1 MAYDNNQKDVNLPA
15 GKDNGKRESSEFLP
29 KYFRTPVNN
38 KFLHSTVDQLIS
50 QGTLEKLN
58 AYYGRKVTDAYKA
71 SDLYVPEVTAD
82 RENYKFEPSI
92 VQQDDLGNV
101 NFYSDYIDFVN
112 QIQNLNG
119 SITDHSV
126 LNAQEYYAWSPRI
139 DWDKFVNYREYFWMP
154 YGASAVTITGQ
165 QRNVVSTYTVTK
177 SDQTDNYAYIFTP
190 NGLTANPTLKLYKG
204 QTYKFDIDAQGL
216 PFVIRTQ
223 RILDDS
229 YNVAVADGI
238 DVQSVENG
246 IVTFE
251 VKDSAPEKLY
261 YGSDND
267 INAWGLIQIYDIEE
281 NSAIDVT
288 NELLGKK
295 NYSTAD
301 GVELSNGMKINFA
314 GTVTPVEYADKTFF
328 VEGVG
333 EAIQLIDAQELEV
346 KSPFTDV
353 TPIPFDSKN
362 FDTVGFG
369 TATSYA
375 VDKDYIVINRASP
388 DRNPWSRSNRWI
400 HKSVIEASAKAN
412 GQIANLDQDTRA
424 RRPIIEFEA
433 GIKLYNFGFKK
444 KENIDLI
451 DTVTKDVMSDVEGSL
466 GFYIDGVAL
475 TNGMKVLFTADT
487 DPLVKNKIYEVK
499 FIKFT
504 EGTTVTDQISLV
516 EITNSSPSEGETI
529 LATDGK
535 GNQGKWYYYNG
546 TTWTAGQ
553 TKTKVNQTP
562 LFDLFDSNGV
572 SFTDTIVYP
581 NSSFA
586 GNKIFKYVEGTGAV
600 DTELGFALTY
610 SNVENIGDIVF
621 DFDLLNQSYTYQS
634 QSLSGTLTSE
644 TSFLK
649 KYDADGNFKTVNGW
663 TKAPTDSFQKINR
676 QYIATDKQKNNFA
689 IDVYNKSG
697 DLNDLSANVF
707 VNNNKKVENTD
718 WSILRIDGVAYVNFT
733 NNLKI
738 DDVVVI
744 RTSSATSKNDNG
756 HYEFPT
762 NLQANP
768 LNAKTTK
775 FTVGQVTDHVKSIT
789 NELKDIQG
797 ITPGS
802 SNLRDFPNA
811 TQYGRK
817 FLQHSGPMVLSSYLL
832 NNKDV
837 NVISAITRSQT
848 DYFKFKRS
856 FISAMD
862 DLGFDGTSSQ
872 MVDEILKKI
881 NKDNNNSL
889 PYFQTDMLGIGA
901 YKTTSHTVLDIDNKF
916 FALSNNFDLT
926 ALSTKAVYVYHNDV
940 QLVHGVDYVF
950 ADGFVQVT
958 KTVALDDI
966 IVVNEFETTNGSHIP
981 ATPTKLGLY
990 PKYTPKLYSDT
1001 TAVTPVNV
1009 IQGHDGSVIVAFNDF
1024 RDDVILELEKRIH
1037 NNIKTTYDETLFDIK
1052 SFVPRAYSTN
1062 KFTFE
1067 SVNKTL
1073 LGDFN
1078 NWLTFIGNDDYTA
1091 NTYHKEDNSLT
1102 WNYSSM
1108 VSPQNKNL
1116 LGFWRGVYTH
1126 AYDTDRPNI
1135 APWEMLGY
1143 SQAPT
1148 WWETVY
1154 GPAPYTKD
1162 NLILWQDLEKGIVR
1176 EPNKKI
1182 VIKDKY
1188 KRTGLTNNIP
1198 VDSDGNIRSPF
1209 DSGYASGSAL
1219 QLTQDK
1225 FKFGDYSP
1233 IENTWRRSV
1242 HYPFALLKSY
1252 ILHQPNKAIGIGL
1265 DTDKISRNASGQIVY
1280 NSATAIRPADI
1291 VWPSSVN
1298 DDTVTLTS
1306 GLLNYVFEIVENS
1319 QTTNYADYKKQ
1330 FAGLQTQIGFKIR
1343 GYSNKDKFR
1352 LLLDSKTPL
1361 NSSTLFVPE
1370 ENYKLV
1376 YNVSTPVEI
1385 ITYSGLI
1392 VEKLARGFSI
1402 KGYDKDD
1409 PYIRYHSAFQQTN
1422 DPTITVGGIS
1432 AAFVNWSENKR
1443 YDSGTYVKF
1452 QDNFYAVDETH
1463 IATETF
1469 DVSKFIKLVDLP
1481 TEGGATGILRNN
1493 FLTDTVQSVA
1503 YGTVFEDIQTVVDVI
1518 LGYESY
1524 LKTKGFEF
1532 DQYDSQTQLV
1542 ANWQLSVKEFL
1553 FWTTQNWDE
1562 GAVISLS
1569 PASKKLVVTS
1579 KYATTDNVVENY
1591 YSYGVLKED
1600 GNKLDRTN
1608 LRIVRKSNTF
1618 ELFTKNTVNGIYF
1631 AKVPLVQKEHVC
1643 LIDNT
1648 TVFNDLIY
1656 DPASGYKQDRIKM
1669 LGYVTE
1675 WDGSL
1680 NIPGFIFDEAK
1691 VKLWAPYTDYAM
1703 SDVVKHKQF
1712 YYTAN
1717 TKLKGTTEFDD
1728 NNWRR
1733 LEGKP
1738 ESNLLSNFDYQIN
1751 QFGDFYDLDT
1761 DNFDRQQQKLAQHLI
1776 GYQQREYLSNII
1788 NDDVSQ
1794 YKFYQG
1800 YVREKGTANALN
1812 KLFDALA
1819 SADKESLEFF
1829 EEWAIRKGQY
1839 GAVDTFDEIEYK
1851 LDESQFRLN
1860 PQPILLTDDQ
1870 PATATDLVYRIQS
1883 GQTYLKPTDYQHTPF
1898 PVKYEKN
1905 TYIKNAGPVNPVDIT
1920 LTLADY
1926 DDLLTSTSVSTLDEG
1941 QYVWVGNKKGTWNVL
1956 RFSNTEQKIV
1966 SIIKDGSTITV
1977 NTLNNPDMEVGEIF
1991 VVNAD
1996 GTDYVF
2002 KSTFV
2007 GITSIQCE
2015 DVQGFASIPSAV
2027 GFIKRFTESRLSAI
2041 TDINTRI
2048 VAQGLRNNE
2057 KFWVD
2062 ESDDGKWKIVNN
2074 KFVFKKHNEL
2084 SSTSISGD
2092 ESFGTVIAANKQ
2104 NSTVLVSQPTD
2115 EDGKIYVFTRGSE
2128 SGTLSLAQIIEAPTT
2143 DPLLSNVDLF
2153 GASSNFGKAVD
2164 ISPDGNF
2171 VVIGAPNAGNLK
2183 TEYKGV
2189 YSTSS
2194 NYNVGNIVQY
2204 KQQLWRATNQVE
2216 GEIAQDLFST
2226 FDASA
2231 FYKENV
2237 GFQTTNLLI
2246 GDSIFANQTTDHML
2260 IRASADQ
2267 YTATKIG
2274 DRLILDYLDFNSA
2287 YPIDRNNYSKAP
2299 LEPFNGADSPTIKN
2313 NIFSGAEISIQEKID
2328 EILEVSNT
2336 LTDPVIGNLLSTST
2350 AEGTVVYVR
2359 KVAAKTLIYLKDV
2372 SGVFA
2377 ESGSLLLD
2385 ILPIGDYSRVNSEAY
2400 DYLGGWW
2407 KVGIG
2412 ANVSTNAGSDVTT
2425 NTVIQDIKVLNEVR
2439 DTNLFFSSLEQ
2450 SIAPITP
2457 QAPLVKA
2464 QFGIGTYYQD
2474 YYIDAGTNSWQINAT
2489 PQATLSNKWFVRTG
2503 YDIAHD
2509 STLNSS
2515 NSSNNVSV
2523 WINKDDTET
2532 FATLNIDSSDTN
2544 GLKEVVD
2551 IWEGYVDVDS
2561 QPDNNANYYF
2571 PTAGVHQIYD
2581 PLTQAQADVT
2591 FVQFIAL
2598 EKIRIYFNNSNN
2610 KQFSLGSNAGASSTI
2625 TRIGGGVNRTLG
2637 SIEQAVQS
2645 GDTDGDI
2652 LVFEHT
2658 APITAS
2664 GDPDFYTV
2672 NDTEYWIWDEFE
2684 NVAGISQTANIPGSK
2699 NKDWLQIHNIPIGEG
2714 VQSGFTN
2721 QGAFLI
2727 YKKNTQGLF
2736 EYSSA
2741 YTVPDTQS
2749 GLRLGS
2755 RIQLRDVGGNI
2766 TAFIGAEGDGTSNL
2780 PGKIYFVNY
2789 SATKNWWLGVDKN
2802 YMGVFDDQTD
2812 YLKDELVVFGNQ
2824 LYKAKT
2830 NISANVWQSSLWTL
2844 QDTHTDFLG
2853 YVPNDT
2859 GVELQGDSTLDQN
2872 NLIKFANT
2880 FDVDTNGV
2888 NVVLTNKY
2896 SDDSQNVVV
2905 YRQSDGHYTY
2915 KQTITPVDDSAA
2927 IINFGADISISG
2939 DGELIAVGSPLV
2951 DLADTDMGSV
2961 YVYKKVDNDS
2971 GQYTLN
2977 QTLVSPSRETSAQFG
2992 NTLSF
2997 SGDILAVTSLK
3008 GDQQLSTLID
3018 AGETVFDGEMTN
3030 FVETQSDVGSIHLY
3044 QKFENTLLYGEK
3056 FTYVND
3062 TLEQFGTNLL
3072 VNNNHVYVGL
3082 PKLQLEN
3089 KEKGTLV
3096 DFRKSPVEFNWN
3108 SLHESSEGI
3117 DQPDLSKIQGI
3128 FLYSKST
3135 NKLLT
3140 RLDYVDPIF
3149 GKIPGPAEAEISY
3162 KTNYDPA
3169 VYNSSTTVGTLDTT
3183 NHWDDSQVG
3192 KLWWNISKAT
3202 YYYPYQS
3209 NIIFNNSY
3217 WNKLFVGASIDV
3229 HEWIE
3234 SPYTPAQYNTISES
3248 DEGSA
3253 LGITGT
3259 VERTTDFVTKKVYDK
3274 VAGVLSN
3281 RYFYWVKS
3289 KTTTPELESRK
3300 LSANAVE
3307 KMIKDPRAQG
3317 YKYVTV
3323 FGKNKFAII
3332 NCDSFIQDKDTIIS
3346 FRLNTVESKNN
3357 IHKEYALL
3365 TQDSATSTLPKD
3377 VETVWFDSLIGYDSK
3392 LNPVPDP
3399 NLSDKLKYGTLQN
3412 PRQSWFANKQEA
3424 LKQTMER
3431 VNTSLK
3437 TKLVVDEIDIS
3448 NLIKSDPAPTINT
3461 GLFDTTVDTEKDLDF
3476 VGVGSVKPAS
3486 LNITVT
3492 NGQISN
3498 VTITDAGKGYKSIP
3512 TYKIKSITG
3521 EGAVIGLTID
3531 VNGSINSAKVL
3542 KAGSNYKDNATV
3554 QVRTFSALVNAD
3566 STVDGKWAIYNYTV
3580 GDGWQK
3586 TKIQAFNVNLYWNY
3600 ADWYKT
3606 DYSQFTAIDHVIAQ
3620 SYEINTL
3627 DDSIGQIVKIET
3639 IGSGGWLLLKKI
3651 DNQTDV
3657 DYTVNYETVGRQNGT
3672 IQFSEKLYVYSG
3684 NVGFDSNSFD
3694 IQLYDRQPI
3703 QETRVI
3709 LETIR
3714 DKIFV
3719 EELAIEYNKM
3729 YFAGIQYALSE
3740 NKLNDFVFKTSFVKA
3755 QHNVGELEQKIT
3767 FKNDNLS
3774 NYEDYVQEIK
3784 PYKSKIREYVSS
3796 YEKTEPTN
3804 SVITDFDYAPKYVN
3818 GEITPSKVTVNN
3830 DELIGADGITT
3841 YPDKNW
3847 KDNIGYKITAINIAN
3862 GGTSYTNPPAVV
3874 ITGGG
3879 GTGATAT
3886 AYIKNG
3892 KVYRINVTN
3901 SGSGYI
3907 SSPTITLSGSTTG
3920 TQAKASAVLGESLP
3934 RTTHIGIKFDR
3945 NTGDTFITSLQ
3956 RTETFTGNASKLKF
3970 KLKWPMDL
3978 RTNTISIL
3986 VAGKKQLKSEFTY
3999 ANEID
4004 ETKTY
4009 VRNTGYIQFTLPPA
4023 NLSTIS
4029 ISYKINEDILNT
4041 ADRFALYEPTSGMPG
4056 KELAQVIDGIDY
4068 GGVEVRS
4075 IGFENNS
4082 GWGNEP
4088 FMESEW
4094 DTFDESYEDEVFYLD
4109 GSTLTLNLANTL
4121 VSGIEYHIYQNG
4133 KRVDDPAF
4141 DAGNPTN
4148 ILAQMNSLQG
4158 DGSTK
4163 TVDISMLE
4171 TDDGDIIIV
4180 RKSTSDG
4187 SFLPDPNIVDTL
4199 VKGGDLTYSTA
4210 QGINAEDIN
4219 VDGDGF
4225 VTETTAKGPEEFVPG
4240 QVLDTLDIQ
4249 VYDRGQNS
4257 GSKINSY
4264 NYVGDG
4270 TTTEFG
4276 FVDSPQS
4283 NTAIFLS
4290 INNILYNTNQFTV
4303 NYQDKHIDL
4312 DQAPAVGDKINFIT
4326 MGNNGESILDVDT
4339 FTGDGSTVE
4348 YVTRAKF
4355 KAGNIQTFVK
4365 VDGQDA
4371 TYSVIE
4377 TDSSYAVPNRVA
4389 IRFNNAPA
4397 SDSFINI
4404 VVYESASQSF
4414 SEVTQD
4420 TFTGD
4425 GSTVSYQMNQ
4435 TPFTQTPFTNNV
4447 IVKVNNDVL
4456 RSGFHR
4462 RFTVSTLRE
4471 YEFENWQVLPGTIN
4485 ATDVRAYINKIELTS
4500 AEYRWNPGNSSI
4512 TLSTGIG
4519 QVGDTVDV
4527 YIENGEY
4534 SVNDSGL
4541 ITFTTAPAQ
4550 SSTVTIYQFSKHD
4563 VQDIDRTQYDV
4574 VEKLTITVNTEDYFQ
4589 YNQLTNGI
4597 VKLNRPAVDA
4607 QYVWV
4612 CVNGE
4617 WLAPSVDYTVSN
4629 NQMYL
4634 KINRTLSQNDEIDV
4648 IHFTA
4653 PSFVGKFAYRQFK
4666 DIMNRTHFKRIGDD
4680 KQYTLAQNL
4689 SWNDK
4694 EIELIDATG
4703 ITEPSVASQQPG
4715 IIFIDNERI
4724 EYYKKDGNKLQQ
4736 LRRGTFGTGIAE
4748 IHHANTDV
4756 YDQSAFQNVPYKD
4769 SFISE
4774 TYTGADVVNN
4784 TLNIGFTPKS
4794 VNEFELFVGGKRMR
4808 KNSISVYDPTL
4819 GQDSPEADST
4829 VPAEFSVTGTTA
4841 VITFTS
4847 TLVENAQILLVRKQG
4862 KIWQTGTDPLSQ
4874 TENDIARFIRQ
4885 KEVAVPQ

>member
-1 MAYDNNQKDVNLPA
+1 MAYDNNQKDFSLPA
-15 GKDNGKRESSEFLP
+15 GKDDGKRESSEFLP

-58 AYYGRKVTDAYKA
+58 AYYGRKITDAYKA

-119 SITDHSV
+119 DASDHSV

-154 YGASAVTITGQ
+154 YGASTVTISGQ
-165 QRNVVSTYTVTK
+165 QRNVISTYSVTK
-177 SDQTDNYAYIFTP
+177 SDQSDNYAYIFTP

-204 QTYKFDIDAQGL
+204 QTYKFDIDAEGL

-223 RILDDS
+223 RILDAS
-229 YNVAVADGI
+229 YNVTDGI
-238 DVQSVENG
+238 DVQSVEKG
-246 IVTFE
+246 IITFE
-251 VKDSAPEKLY
+251 VKESAPEKLY

-281 NSAIDVT
+281 NSTIDIT
-288 NELLGKK
+288 NEVLGKK
-295 NYSTAD
+295 NYTTAD
-301 GVELSNGMKINFA
+301 GVALSNGMKINFA
-314 GTVTPVEYADKTFF
+314 GTVTPVEYAEKDYF

-333 EAIQLIDAQELEV
+333 DAIQLINAQELEV

-375 VDKDYIVINRASP
+375 VDKDYIVINRSSP

-400 HKSVIEASAKAN
+400 HKSVIEESAKAN
-412 GQIANLDQDTRA
+412 GQIANIDQATRA

-451 DTVTKDVMSDVEGSL
+451 DTVTTDVMSDVEGSQ
-466 GFYIDGVAL
+466 GFFIDGIAL
-475 TNGMKVLFTADT
+475 TNGMKVLFTADN
-487 DPLVKNKIYEVK
+487 DPLVKDKIFEVK

-504 EGTTVTDQISLV
+504 EGTTVTTQISLV
-516 EITNSSPSEGETI
+516 ESANASPSQGETI
-529 LATDGK
+529 LATDGNV
-535 GNQGKWYYYNG
+535 NQGKWFYYNG
-546 TTWTAGQ
+546 TTWKSAQ
-553 TKTKVNQTP
+553 VKNKVNQTP

-572 SFTDTIVYP
+572 SFTDSIVYP
-581 NSSFA
+581 NSSFM
-586 GNKIFKYVEGTGAV
+586 GNKIFTYVEGTGTV

-621 DFDLLNQSYTYQS
+621 DFDLLNKNYTYQS
-634 QSLSGTLTSE
+634 QNINGTLTSE
-644 TSFLK
+644 TAFLK
-649 KYDADGNFKTVNGW
+649 KYNASGNFTTVNGW
-663 TKAPTDSFQKINR
+663 TKAPTDSFQKVNR
-676 QYIATDKQKNNFA
+676 QYVASNNQKNDFA
-689 IDVYNKSG
+689 IDVYKKSG
-697 DLNDLSANVF
+697 DLNDLNVNVF
-707 VNNNKKVENTD
+707 VNNVKKIENTD
-718 WSILRIDGVAYVNFT
+718 WSILRINNEAYVNFT
-733 NNLKI
+733 TNLTVNDI
-738 DDVVVI
+738 VVI
-744 RTSSATSKNDNG
+744 KTSSATPKNSNG

-762 NLQANP
+762 NLQSNP

-797 ITPGS
+797 VTPGF

-817 FLQHSGPMVLSSYLL
+817 FLQHSGPMVLASYLL

-837 NVISAITRSQT
+837 NLISAVTRSQN

-862 DLGFDGTSSQ
+862 DLGFDGTPSQ
-872 MVDEILKKI
+872 VVDKILIKL

-901 YKTTSHTVLDIDNKF
+901 FKTTRHTVLDIDNKF
-916 FALSNNFDLT
+916 FALSNNFNLT
-926 ALSTKAVYVYHNDV
+926 ALSTKAVYVYHNDTQIV
-940 QLVHGVDYVF
+940 YGVDYVF
-950 ADGFVQVT
+950 VNGFVQVT

-990 PKYTPKLYSDT
+990 PKYTPKIYLDT
-1001 TAVTPVNV
+1001 TAITPVNV
-1009 IQGHDGSVIVAFNDF
+1009 IQGHDGSIIVAFNDF
-1024 RDDVILELEKRIH
+1024 RDDAILEMERRIF
-1037 NNIKTTYDETLFDIK
+1037 NNIKTTYDDELFGIK

-1067 SVNKTL
+1067 SINKTL

-1078 NWLTFIGNDDYTA
+1078 DWLTFTGNEDYTA
-1091 NTYHKEDNSLT
+1091 NTYHTQDNSLT
-1102 WNYSSM
+1102 WNYGNM
-1108 VSPQNKNL
+1108 VSPQNENL

-1143 SQAPT
+1143 SQEPT

-1182 VIKDKY
+1182 VIKNKY
-1188 KRTGLTNNIP
+1188 KRPGLTNNIP
-1198 VDSDGNIRSPF
+1198 VDSEGNIRSPY
-1209 DSGYASGSAL
+1209 DSAYARGQVL
-1219 QLTQDK
+1219 QLTKDK

-1265 DTDKISRNASGQIVY
+1265 DTNKITRNASGQIVY
-1280 NSATAIRPADI
+1280 NSSTAIRPSDI
-1291 VWPSSVN
+1291 IWPSSV
-1298 DDTVTLTS
+1298 DDSTVTLTA
-1306 GLLNYVFEIVENS
+1306 GLLNYVYEIVENS
-1319 QTTNYADYKKQ
+1319 QTTNYTDYKKQ
-1330 FAGLQTQIGFKIR
+1330 FAGLQTQIGFKVR
-1343 GYSNKDKFR
+1343 GYSNKDKFK

-1361 NSSTLFVPE
+1361 NSTTLFVPE
-1370 ENYKLV
+1370 ENYQLI

-1385 ITYSGLI
+1385 LTYSGLI
-1392 VEKLARGFSI
+1392 IEKLASGFSL
-1402 KGYDKDD
+1402 KGYDKND
-1409 PYIRYHSAFQQTN
+1409 PYIRYHSPFEQTS
-1422 DPTITVGGIS
+1422 DPVITVGGIS
-1432 AAFVNWSENKR
+1432 SSFVNWSENKR
-1443 YDSGTYVKF
+1443 YDSGSYVKF
-1452 QDNFYAVDETH
+1452 ANNFYATDETH
-1463 IATETF
+1463 ISTANF
-1469 DVSKFIKLVDLP
+1469 DDSKFIKLVELP
-1481 TEGGATGILRNN
+1481 SEGGASAVLRKT

-1524 LKTKGFEF
+1524 LKAKGFEF
-1532 DQYDSQTQLV
+1532 DQYDPTTQLV
-1542 ANWQLSVKEFL
+1542 ANWQLSAKEFL

-1569 PASKKLVVTS
+1569 PASKKIVVTS
-1579 KYATTDNVVENY
+1579 QYATTDNVIENY

-1600 GNKLDRTN
+1600 GNKLDRVN

-1618 ELFTKNTVNGIYF
+1618 ELFTKNTINGIYF

-1648 TVFNDLIY
+1648 TSFNDLIY

-1680 NIPGFIFDEAK
+1680 NIPGFVFDEAK
-1691 VKLWAPYTDYAM
+1691 VVLWEPYTDYSM

-1717 TKLKGTTEFDD
+1717 TKLKGTTEFND
-1728 NNWRR
+1728 NNWRK
-1733 LEGKP
+1733 LDNKP
-1738 ESNLLSNFDYQIN
+1738 ESSLLSNLDYQTN
-1751 QFGDFYDLDT
+1751 QFADFYDLDT

-1776 GYQQREYLSNII
+1776 GYQPREYLSNII
-1788 NDDVSQ
+1788 NDEVSQ

-1800 YVREKGTANALN
+1800 YIKEKGTANALT

-1839 GAVDTFDEIEYK
+1839 GAVDTFDEVEYS
-1851 LDESQFRLN
+1851 LNETQVRLN
-1860 PQPILLTDDQ
+1860 PQPILLTNDQ

-1883 GQTYLKPTDYQHTPF
+1883 GQTYLAPKDYQHTPF
-1898 PVKYEKN
+1898 PVKYDKN
-1905 TYIKNAGPVNPVDIT
+1905 TYIKTAGPVNPIDIS
-1920 LTLADY
+1920 LTLAQY
-1926 DDLLTSTSVSTLDEG
+1926 DDLLTSTSVATLDEG
-1941 QYVWVGNKKGTWNVL
+1941 QYVWIGNNKGTWSVL
-1956 RFSNTEQKIV
+1956 RYSNTDQQIV
-1966 SIIKDGSTITV
+1966 SIIKDGSVISV
-1977 NTLNNPDMEVGEIF
+1977 NTLNNPDIAVGEIF
-1991 VVNAD
+1991 VVNAN

-2015 DVQGFASIPSAV
+2015 DVTGFASIDSAV
-2027 GFIKRFTESRLSAI
+2027 GFIKRFTESRLNSI
-2041 TDINTRI
+2041 NDVNTRI
-2048 VAQGLRNNE
+2048 NDQGLKDNE
-2057 KFWVD
+2057 KFWIN

-2084 SSTSISGD
+2084 SSTSTSGD
-2092 ESFGTVIAANKQ
+2092 QSFGTVIAANKQ
-2104 NSTVLVSQPTD
+2104 NSTVLVSQPSD
-2115 EDGKIYVFTRGSE
+2115 GDGKIYVFTRGSE
-2128 SGTLSLAQIIEAPTT
+2128 SGSLILVQIIEAPTT
-2143 DPLLSNVDLF
+2143 DPLLTNIDLF
-2153 GASSNFGKAVD
+2153 ASGSSFGKAVD

-2171 VVIGAPNAGNLK
+2171 VVIGAPDASNLK

-2216 GEIAQDLFST
+2216 GAIAQDLFST
-2226 FDASA
+2226 FDSSA

-2237 GFQTTNLLI
+2237 GFQTTSLLI
-2246 GDSIFANQTTDHML
+2246 GDSVFLNQTTDHIL
-2260 IRASADQ
+2260 VRASTEQ

-2274 DRLILDYLDFNSA
+2274 DRLILDYVDFSSD
-2287 YPIDRNNYSKAP
+2287 YPIDRNNYAKVANQ
-2299 LEPFNGADSPTIKN
+2299 PFNGVESPTIKD
-2313 NIFSGAEISIQEKID
+2313 NIFSGADMPIQEKID

-2336 LTDPVIGNLLSTST
+2336 LTDPVVGNLLNTDT
-2350 AEGTVVYVR
+2350 AQGTVVYVR
-2359 KVAAKTLIYLKDV
+2359 KVAAKSIIYLKDV

-2377 ESGSLLLD
+2377 ESGSLTLD
-2385 ILPIGDYSRVNSEAY
+2385 ILPIGVYSRVNSEDY

-2407 KVGIG
+2407 KINIG
-2412 ANVSTNAGSDVTT
+2412 ANVTTNAGSDVTT
-2425 NTVIQDIKVLNEVR
+2425 NVVIQDIKVLNEVR
-2439 DTNLFFSSLEQ
+2439 DTNRFFSSMEQ
-2450 SIAPITP
+2450 PIAPITP

-2474 YYIDAGTNSWQINAT
+2474 YYIDAGSNTWVTNPS
-2489 PQATLSNKWFVRTG
+2489 PQAILSNKWFVRTG

-2515 NSSNNVSV
+2515 NSTNYVSV
-2523 WINKDDTET
+2523 WFNNVDSGAFD
-2532 FATLNIDSSDTN
+2532 FAGLNIDNDDTN

-2571 PTAGVHQIYD
+2571 PSVGVHQIYD
-2581 PLTQAQADVT
+2581 PNTQAQADVT
-2591 FVQFIAL
+2591 FVQFIGL

-2610 KQFSLGSNAGASSTI
+2610 KQFSLGSNASAPSTI
-2625 TRIGGGVNRTLG
+2625 TRIGGGVNRTIG
-2637 SIEQAVQS
+2637 SIEQTVQS
-2645 GDTDGDI
+2645 GNADGDI
-2652 LVFEHT
+2652 LVFQHT
-2658 APITAS
+2658 SSITAS
-2664 GDPDFYTV
+2664 GNPDFYAV
-2672 NDTEYWIWDEFE
+2672 NDMEYWIWDEFE
-2684 NVAGISQTANIPGSK
+2684 NVPGINQSANIPGSQ
-2699 NKDWLQIHNIPIGEG
+2699 NRDWVQTYNIPIGEG
-2714 VQSGFTN
+2714 VQSVYTN

-2727 YKKNTQGLF
+2727 YKKNTKGLF
-2736 EYSSA
+2736 EYNSA

-2755 RIQLRDVGGNI
+2755 KIQLRDVGNVT
-2766 TAFIGAEGDGTSNL
+2766 TAFIGAEGNGTSSL
-2780 PGKIYFVNY
+2780 PGKIYFVDY
-2789 SATKNWWLGVDKN
+2789 SATKNWRLGVDQY

-2812 YLKDELVVFGNQ
+2812 YLKDELVVFSNQ

-2830 NISANVWQSSLWTL
+2830 NISANSWQLSLWDL

-2853 YVPNDT
+2853 YVPNDS
-2859 GVELQGDSTLDQN
+2859 GIELQGDSTLNQN

-2880 FDVDTNGV
+2880 FDVDTNGI
-2888 NVVLTNKY
+2888 NIVLTNKY
-2896 SDDSQNVVV
+2896 SDDGQNVVV
-2905 YRQSDGHYTY
+2905 YRQSDGHYSY
-2915 KQTITPVDDSAA
+2915 KQTITPADDSAP
-2927 IINFGADISISG
+2927 IIDFGSDISISG
-2939 DGELIAVGSPLV
+2939 DGELIAVGSPLKDVV
-2951 DLADTDMGSV
+2951 DIDMGSV
-2961 YVYKKVDNDS
+2961 YVYKKVNNDS

-2977 QTLVSPSRETSAQFG
+2977 QTLVSPSKETSEQFG

-2997 SGDILAVTSLK
+2997 SGDVLAVTSLK

-3018 AGETVFDGEMTN
+3018 NGQTVFDGTMTK
-3030 FVETQSDVGSIHLY
+3030 FVEIQSDVGSIHLY

-3056 FTYVND
+3056 FTYIND

-3082 PKLQLEN
+3082 PKLQLAN
-3089 KEKGTLV
+3089 SQMGTLV
-3096 DFRKSPVEFNWN
+3096 DFRKSPTEFNWT
-3108 SLHESSEGI
+3108 SIHQSSEGV
-3117 DQPDLSKIQGI
+3117 DQPDLSKIQGV

-3140 RLDYVDPIF
+3140 TLDYVDPIF
-3149 GKIPGPAEAEISY
+3149 GKIPGPAESEISY

-3169 VYNSSTTVGTLDTT
+3169 VYNSSTAVGTMDKT
-3183 NHWDDSQVG
+3183 NHWDDTQVG

-3234 SPYTPAQYNTISES
+3234 SPYTPTQYNTISQS
-3248 DEGSA
+3248 NEGSA

-3259 VERTTDFVTKKVYDK
+3259 VENTTDFVTKKVYDK

-3289 KTTTPELESRK
+3289 KTTTPEIETRT

-3307 KMIKDPRAQG
+3307 NLIKDPRAQG

-3323 FGKNKFAII
+3323 FGKNKFALV
-3332 NCDSFIQDKDTIIS
+3332 NCDSFIQSNDTIIS
-3346 FRLNTVESKNN
+3346 FRLNTIASKNN
-3357 IHKEYALL
+3357 VHKEYALL

-3377 VETVWFDSLIGYDSK
+3377 IETVWFNSLIGYDSK
-3392 LNPVPDP
+3392 SNPVPDP
-3399 NLSDKLKYGTLQN
+3399 NLSDKLKYGTLQT

-3424 LKQTMER
+3424 LKQTIER

-3461 GLFDTTVDTEKDLDF
+3461 GVFDTTVDTENELDS

-3492 NGQISN
+3492 NGKISN
-3498 VTITDAGKGYKSIP
+3498 VVITDAGKGYKSIP

-3521 EGAVIGLTID
+3521 EGAVISLTTD
-3531 VNGSINSAKVL
+3531 VNGSINSAKIL
-3542 KAGSNYKDNATV
+3542 QAGSNYKEDATIE
-3554 QVRTFSALVNAD
+3554 VRTFSTLVTAD
-3566 STVDGKWAIYNYTV
+3566 STVDGKWAIYDYNSS
-3580 GDGWQK
+3580 DGWQK
-3586 TKIQAFNVNLYWNY
+3586 TKIQAFNVNLYWSY
-3600 ADWYKT
+3600 ADWYQT
-3606 DYSQFTAIDHVIAQ
+3606 GYSQITAIDHLISQ
-3620 SYEINTL
+3620 SYEINAL
-3627 DDSIGQIVKIET
+3627 DDSIGQIIKIET

-3651 DNQTDV
+3651 DNQVDV
-3657 DYTVNYETVGRQNGT
+3657 DYTVNYQTVGRQNGT
-3672 IQFSEKLYVYSG
+3672 IQFSDNLYAYSG
-3684 NVGFDSNSFD
+3684 NIGFDSNSFD
-3694 IQLYDRQPI
+3694 VQLYDRQPI
-3703 QETRVI
+3703 EETRII

-3755 QHNVGELEQKIT
+3755 QHNVGQLEQKIT

-3804 SVITDFDYAPKYVN
+3804 SVITDFDYAPKYIN
-3818 GEITPSKVTVNN
+3818 GVITPSKVTINN
-3830 DELIGADGITT
+3830 DQLVGADNITT

-3862 GGTSYTNPPAVV
+3862 GGTAYTNPPAVE

-3879 GTGATAT
+3879 GTGATGT

-3892 KVYRINVTN
+3892 VVYRINVTN

-3907 SSPTITLSGSTTG
+3907 SSPTVTLSGSTTG
-3920 TQAKASAVLGESLP
+3920 TLAKASAVLGESLP

-3945 NTGDTFITSLQ
+3945 NTGDTFVTSLQ
-3956 RTETFTGNASKLKF
+3956 RTETFTGNNSQLKF

-3978 RTNTISIL
+3978 RTNTITIL
-3986 VAGKKQLKSEFTY
+3986 VAGKKQLKSTFVY
-3999 ANEID
+3999 KNETD
-4004 ETKTY
+4004 TTKTY
-4009 VRNTGYIQFTLPPA
+4009 TRQTGYIQFVLPPV

-4029 ISYKINEDILNT
+4029 ISYKINEDVLNT
-4041 ADRFALYEPTSGMPG
+4041 ADRFALYQPTSGMPG

-4088 FMESEW
+4088 YLQGEW

-4121 VSGIEYHIYQNG
+4121 TSGIEYHIYQNG
-4133 KRVDDPAF
+4133 QRVDDPAF
-4141 DAGNPTN
+4141 DLGAPTN

-4171 TDDGDIIIV
+4171 TDNGDTIIV

-4187 SFLPDPNIVDTL
+4187 AFLPDPTIVDTL
-4199 VKGGDLTYSTA
+4199 IKGGDLAYSTA

-4225 VTETTAKGPEEFVPG
+4225 VTETSAKGPEEFVPG

-4249 VYDRGQNS
+4249 VYDRGQSS

-4264 NYVGDG
+4264 NYIGDG
-4270 TTTEFG
+4270 ATTEFN

-4290 INNILYNTNQFTV
+4290 INNILYNTNQFTI
-4303 NYQDKHIDL
+4303 NYQDKYINL
-4312 DQAPAVGDKINFIT
+4312 NQTPALGDKINFIT
-4326 MGNNGESILDVDT
+4326 MGNNGESILDVDA

-4365 VDGQDA
+4365 VNGEDA

-4389 IRFNNAPA
+4389 IRFNSAPT
-4397 SDSFINI
+4397 SDSYINI

-4425 GSTVSYQMNQ
+4425 GSTATYQMNQ

-4462 RFTVSTLRE
+4462 KFTVSTLRE
-4471 YEFENWQVLPGTIN
+4471 YEFKNWQVLPGTIN
-4485 ATDVRAYINKIELTS
+4485 ASEVRAYLNKVELTS
-4500 AEYRWNPGNSSI
+4500 SQYRWNPGNSSI
-4512 TLSTGIG
+4512 TLTGG
-4519 QVGDTVDV
+4519 VGVADDTLDV

-4541 ITFTTAPAQ
+4541 ITFTTAPTDL
-4550 SSTVTIYQFSKHD
+4550 STITVYQFSKHD

-4574 VEKLTITVNTEDYFQ
+4574 VAKLTVTVNTDDYYQ
-4589 YNQLTNGI
+4589 YNQLTNGV

-4612 CVNGE
+4612 CLNGE

-4689 SWNDK
+4689 LWNDQK
-4694 EIELIDATG
+4694 IVLIDGVG
-4703 ITEPSVASQQPG
+4703 ITEPSVASQLPG
-4715 IIFIDNERI
+4715 IVFIDGERI
-4724 EYYKKDGNKLQQ
+4724 EYYKKDGNTLEQ

-4748 IHHANTDV
+4748 VHHANTDV
-4756 YDQSAFQNVPYKD
+4756 YDQSAFQNVPYQD

-4794 VNEFELFVGGKRMR
+4794 TNEFEMFVGGKRMR
-4808 KNSISVYDPTL
+4808 KNSISVYDPAL

-4829 VPAEFSVTGTTA
+4829 VPADFSVSGTTA
-4841 VITFTS
+4841 VITFTN
-4847 TLVENAQILLVRKQG
+4847 TPAENAQILLVRKQG
-4862 KIWQTGTDPLSQ
+4862 KIWQTGADPLSQ